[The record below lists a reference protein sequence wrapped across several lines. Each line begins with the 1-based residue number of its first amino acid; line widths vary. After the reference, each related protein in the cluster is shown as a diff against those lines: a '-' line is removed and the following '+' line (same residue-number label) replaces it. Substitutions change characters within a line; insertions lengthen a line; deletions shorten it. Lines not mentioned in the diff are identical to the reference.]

1 MKPNIVFLLIDSFS
15 ADKFLGPS
23 KTSKT
28 PNLDSVISQGT
39 YFNQTISVAST
50 TVPSYSS
57 MLTGL
62 YPFQCVEKK
71 ENVILLK
78 TELKTFIQK
87 FEESGYTVFAE
98 LPEII
103 ALSGL
108 KEIIKNCNVFDTFS
122 TLYDNVGTNI
132 ENNLSNLKEPWLYY
146 IHLMDIHG
154 STHVGKN
161 NSEINKFLKPEYGKN
176 NYEKMISAMDYWLG
190 KIFSKINF
198 ENTILVITADHGS
211 PVSEYDENMEKEN
224 KQSNKRRDSSSKL
237 SYKIGHKV
245 VTNFPEFMNPL
256 RKKLSK
262 TYLEQKNKSI
272 TQDVQ
277 TRLSKLEFDELSP
290 RKKRLFENAIM
301 TTGNLFDEVCRIPLL
316 FTGFS
321 IPKNKIISKQVK
333 NIDIFPTLYEIISG
347 NSDDNLVGKSL
358 VPLFKDE
365 PFSEDPILLQTI
377 VNTDEI
383 KPKIGIRTSNYK
395 YFRNDEK
402 EPKTRFLFDLNKDPL
417 EENNIAENE
426 DDKVTFFE
434 QQISSILKKS
444 KVSSEPTVISE
455 KEMDDAKELLKKLG
469 YI

>member
-1 MKPNIVFLLIDSFS
+1 
-15 ADKFLGPS
+15 
-23 KTSKT
+23 
-28 PNLDSVISQGT
+28 
-39 YFNQTISVAST
+39 
-50 TVPSYSS
+50 
-57 MLTGL
+57 
-62 YPFQCVEKK
+62 
-71 ENVILLK
+71 
-78 TELKTFIQK
+78 
-87 FEESGYTVFAE
+87 
-98 LPEII
+98 
-103 ALSGL
+103 
-108 KEIIKNCNVFDTFS
+108 
-122 TLYDNVGTNI
+122 
-132 ENNLSNLKEPWLYY
+132 
-146 IHLMDIHG
+146 
-154 STHVGKN
+154 
-161 NSEINKFLKPEYGKN
+161 
-176 NYEKMISAMDYWLG
+176 
-190 KIFSKINF
+190 
-198 ENTILVITADHGS
+198 
-211 PVSEYDENMEKEN
+211 MEKEN
-224 KQSNKRRDSSSKL
+224 KQSNEKRDSSSKL

-245 VTNFPEFMNPL
+245 VTNFPEFMNPV

-262 TYLEQKNKSI
+262 TYLKQKNKSV
-272 TQDVQ
+272 TEDVQ
-277 TRLSKLEFDELSP
+277 TRLSQLESDELSP

-321 IPKNKIISKQVK
+321 IPKNKIISNQVK

-365 PFSEDPILLQTI
+365 QFFEDPILLQTI

-402 EPKTRFLFDLNKDPL
+402 EPKNRFLFDLNKDPL

-434 QQISSILKKS
+434 QQISSILKKG
-444 KVSSEPTVISE
+444 KVSSEPTTISK

>member
-1 MKPNIVFLLIDSFS
+1 
-15 ADKFLGPS
+15 
-23 KTSKT
+23 
-28 PNLDSVISQGT
+28 
-39 YFNQTISVAST
+39 
-50 TVPSYSS
+50 
-57 MLTGL
+57 
-62 YPFQCVEKK
+62 
-71 ENVILLK
+71 
-78 TELKTFIQK
+78 
-87 FEESGYTVFAE
+87 
-98 LPEII
+98 
-103 ALSGL
+103 
-108 KEIIKNCNVFDTFS
+108 
-122 TLYDNVGTNI
+122 
-132 ENNLSNLKEPWLYY
+132 
-146 IHLMDIHG
+146 MDIHG
-154 STHVGKN
+154 SAHAGKN

-176 NYEKMISAMDYWLG
+176 NYEKMVSAMDYWLG

-224 KQSNKRRDSSSKL
+224 KQSNEKRDSSSKL

-245 VTNFPEFMNPL
+245 VTNFPEFMNPV

-262 TYLEQKNKSI
+262 TYLKQKNKSV
-272 TQDVQ
+272 TEDVQ
-277 TRLSKLEFDELSP
+277 TRLSQLESDELSP

-321 IPKNKIISKQVK
+321 IPKNKIISNQVK

-365 PFSEDPILLQTI
+365 QFFEDPILLQTI

-402 EPKTRFLFDLNKDPL
+402 EPKNRFLFDLNKDPL

-434 QQISSILKKS
+434 QQISSILKKG
-444 KVSSEPTVISE
+444 KVSSEPTTISK